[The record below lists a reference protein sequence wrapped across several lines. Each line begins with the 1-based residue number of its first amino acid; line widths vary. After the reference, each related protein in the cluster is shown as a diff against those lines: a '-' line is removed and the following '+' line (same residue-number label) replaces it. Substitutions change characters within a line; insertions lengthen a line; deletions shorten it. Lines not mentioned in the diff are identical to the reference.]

1 MVFHDLLVL
10 LQVVVVNVPVH
21 KEVLNLKCVHFLL
34 VFQQL
39 YRQDVFFLGD
49 QACWVALLENA
60 HLGQEDLDLAVEFV
74 NEEELV

>member
-10 LQVVVVNVPVH
+10 LEVVVVNVPVH
-21 KEVLNLKCVHFLL
+21 EEVLNLKCVHFLL

-49 QACWVALLENA
+49 QACRVALLEKA

-74 NEEELV
+74 DEEELV